1 LKVSIIIPVLNEA
14 STIRQLVNHFLT
26 NLSETFEIIV
36 VDGGS
41 YDKTIEICKQ
51 LPVQLLTSK
60 PSRAIQQNTGAKAAK
75 YEYLYFVHSDTLP
88 PKSVEKD
95 LKKCIKSNIEAACYR
110 SSFDT
115 PSLLMKVNAF
125 FTRFNFLVCRG
136 GDQSLFINKKTFF
149 DLGGFDESL
158 VIMEEYPLIQKL
170 MDKKLLHVIP
180 KAITIS
186 ARKYE
191 NRGWLK
197 VNKANYKAF
206 KLYRAGTD
214 SKIIQKTYLEALNK

>member
-1 LKVSIIIPVLNEA
+1 MKVSIIIPVLNEA

-26 NLSETFEIIV
+26 NLDETFEIIV

-41 YDKTIEICKQ
+41 SDQTIEICNQ
-51 LPVQLLTSK
+51 LPIQLLTSK

-75 YEYLYFVHSDTLP
+75 YEHLYFVHSDTLP

-95 LKKCIKSNIEAACYR
+95 LKKCIDNNIEAACYR

-115 PSLLMKVNAF
+115 SSVLMKVNAF

-136 GDQSLFINKKTFF
+136 GDQSLLINKKTFF

-158 VIMEEYPLIQKL
+158 AIMEEYPLIQKL
-170 MDKKLLHVIP
+170 MDEKKLHIIP

-191 NRGWLK
+191 NRSWLK
-197 VNKANYKAF
+197 VNKANYNAF